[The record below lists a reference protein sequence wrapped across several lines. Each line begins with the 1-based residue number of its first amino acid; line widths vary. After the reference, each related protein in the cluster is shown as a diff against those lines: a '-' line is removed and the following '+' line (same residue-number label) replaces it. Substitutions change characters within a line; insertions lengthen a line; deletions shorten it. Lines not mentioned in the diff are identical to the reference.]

1 MRRRIAGSEA
11 DHRKRG
17 YPIVSTLAARRR
29 PRRSWLALIGSAVSA
44 FLALYIGKPE

>member
-17 YPIVSTLAARRR
+17 FGIVAELPVRRR
-29 PRRSWLALIGSAVSA
+29 PRPALTERLGALLTTV
-44 FLALYIGKPE
+44 LALYFGKRS